1 MKGVINM
8 SALFCTNCGK
18 NDLYLSKWHDGL
30 DEHSSQGKGSGFNI
44 TVNLTC
50 SHCGKT
56 YVLGRIKEFGDF
68 VLDVDSAHF
77 AYETSGNAEDF
88 CYHAPRR

>member
-50 SHCGKT
+50 P
-56 YVLGRIKEFGDF
+56 
-68 VLDVDSAHF
+68 HF

-88 CYHAPRR
+88 CYHAHRR